1 MQVGKENRIL
11 ILIFLCL
18 AVALP
23 GACTYKGGSGRVFE
37 MQEFDSFFSTHSDSV
52 VMAPRWMKAQALQRM
67 ERTKDSMVRYNYLAV
82 ALKTCLAT
90 SDFDSAQLLLRQ
102 VEAFVGR
109 QPFSHRLADLQSECF
124 NIKGNVYSRKGY
136 IDSAAVCFKEAY
148 EARLK
153 GTKFEV
159 IPDILINLADATNHL
174 GRPDMGA
181 FWYRKALLMCDS
193 LKMPYRKKISIY
205 YGLSQGYLALRDYEQ
220 CDYYSELAGKNYAD
234 MFQKQENEM
243 LILRQTRL
251 VTLAVAVIALLIAA
265 FLFLYNRKKRD
276 LLLAQN
282 RRTVSTLRLENI
294 RNRLSPHFI
303 FNVLNQEVV
312 NRKEEEKQELVSL
325 VKLMRRN
332 LELAEQLCVTLTEEL
347 DFVKTYIDLE
357 RRSLGATFHPVI
369 EIAGDVLPEQVWLP
383 SMMIQIPVENSV
395 KHALRGKEGKRN
407 LWIAADRREGGVCI
421 RITDNGGGYHPESR
435 NRGTG
440 TGMKVIMQTIQILN
454 MKNQAA
460 IDISVHNVTLPS
472 GETGCEVTFLLPDK
486 YDYRI

>member
-1 MQVGKENRIL
+1 MQVGKGNRIL
-11 ILIFLCL
+11 FLILLCL
-18 AVALP
+18 AVVLP
-23 GACTYKGGSGRVFE
+23 GACTYKGGSGRVSE

-102 VEAFVGR
+102 VEAFAGR

-234 MFQKQENEM
+234 MFPDEKHFYLN
-243 LILRQTRL
+243 
-251 VTLAVAVIALLIAA
+251 
-265 FLFLYNRKKRD
+265 NRGNSYYYRGD
-276 LLLAQN
+276 Y
-282 RRTVSTLRLENI
+282 STAIGYFRK
-294 RNRLSPHFI
+294 
-303 FNVLNQEVV
+303 VV
-312 NRKEEEKQELVSL
+312 ELVKDSPD
-325 VKLMRRN
+325 M
-332 LELAEQLCVTLTEEL
+332 
-347 DFVKTYIDLE
+347 
-357 RRSLGATFHPVI
+357 S
-369 EIAGDVLPEQVWLP
+369 W
-383 SMMIQIPVENSV
+383 
-395 KHALRGKEGKRN
+395 AL
-407 LWIAADRREGGVCI
+407 I
-421 RITDNGGGYHPESR
+421 
-435 NRGTG
+435 
-440 TGMKVIMQTIQILN
+440 
-454 MKNQAA
+454 
-460 IDISVHNVTLPS
+460 
-472 GETGCEVTFLLPDK
+472 
-486 YDYRI
+486 

>member
-205 YGLSQGYLALRDYEQ
+205 YGLSQGYLALRDYE
-220 CDYYSELAGKNYAD
+220 
-234 MFQKQENEM
+234 
-243 LILRQTRL
+243 
-251 VTLAVAVIALLIAA
+251 
-265 FLFLYNRKKRD
+265 
-276 LLLAQN
+276 
-282 RRTVSTLRLENI
+282 
-294 RNRLSPHFI
+294 
-303 FNVLNQEVV
+303 
-312 NRKEEEKQELVSL
+312 
-325 VKLMRRN
+325 
-332 LELAEQLCVTLTEEL
+332 
-347 DFVKTYIDLE
+347 
-357 RRSLGATFHPVI
+357 
-369 EIAGDVLPEQVWLP
+369 
-383 SMMIQIPVENSV
+383 
-395 KHALRGKEGKRN
+395 
-407 LWIAADRREGGVCI
+407 
-421 RITDNGGGYHPESR
+421 
-435 NRGTG
+435 
-440 TGMKVIMQTIQILN
+440 
-454 MKNQAA
+454 
-460 IDISVHNVTLPS
+460 
-472 GETGCEVTFLLPDK
+472 
-486 YDYRI
+486 

>member
-1 MQVGKENRIL
+1 MQVGKGNRIL
-11 ILIFLCL
+11 FLILLCL
-18 AVALP
+18 AVVLP
-23 GACTYKGGSGRVFE
+23 GACTYKGGSGRVSE

-102 VEAFVGR
+102 VEAFAGR

-234 MFQKQENEM
+234 MFPDEKHFYLNNRGNSYYYRGDYSTAIGYFRKVVELVKDYSDMSWALNLSYLNLSDCFLQLNKTDSVVKYLELCQPFFEELGSTTALYYIDTQKIELALQRKDFAEA
-243 LILRQTRL
+243 RRL
-251 VTLAVAVIALLIAA
+251 LTMSKASPEIDADMIH
-265 FLFLYNRKKRD
+265 
-276 LLLAQN
+276 
-282 RRTVSTLRLENI
+282 I
-294 RNRLSPHFI
+294 RNKYLQQFY
-303 FNVLNQEVV
+303 E
-312 NRKEEEKQELVSL
+312 
-325 VKLMRRN
+325 
-332 LELAEQLCVTLTEEL
+332 
-347 DFVKTYIDLE
+347 
-357 RRSLGATFHPVI
+357 
-369 EIAGDVLPEQVWLP
+369 
-383 SMMIQIPVENSV
+383 
-395 KHALRGKEGKRN
+395 
-407 LWIAADRREGGVCI
+407 
-421 RITDNGGGYHPESR
+421 
-435 NRGTG
+435 
-440 TGMKVIMQTIQILN
+440 
-454 MKNQAA
+454 
-460 IDISVHNVTLPS
+460 
-472 GETGCEVTFLLPDK
+472 ETGN
-486 YDYRI
+486 YR